1 MKAAWLVAAGVA
13 CHGVPDPAPP
23 PTAQR
28 TLHVDLPDHA
38 VVTYFSGGAEGGVAR
53 TDRGAFDVSW
63 ATGSATF
70 AGDCCRAL
78 NSPCM
83 KMPDYSDASTY
94 LDDGSQV
101 FVVGSTNNRGFA
113 VALDHTT
120 CATRWRRVLPG
131 IARNLVTHGDE
142 LAVVYDAPY
151 NVVDV
156 LGRSDGAT
164 HRTAHLDRELAGA
177 NYQFGFDGDV
187 AWFYRYVP
195 AHDNP
200 SDHMLGTAPRAPSP
214 PHCEYLVYDTRVDR
228 RAPIRT
234 NDTSAARELFM
245 TCLAIAVVGTPTGVI
260 VVAQPRPG
268 ALEAT
273 WFDRAP

>member
-1 MKAAWLVAAGVA
+1 MRAAWLVAAVVA

-28 TLHVDLPDHA
+28 TVHVELPDNA
-38 VVTYFSGGAEGGVAR
+38 VVTAFAGDGSGGFAI
-53 TDRGAFDVSW
+53 TDRGRLAIAW
-63 ATGSATF
+63 ATGSATSSGDVAAAPPPCPAASDETTTAYVSDGALVLQVGT
-70 AGDCCRAL
+70 AGDRGYAL
-78 NSPCM
+78 AR
-83 KMPDYSDASTY
+83 DA
-94 LDDGSQV
+94 
-101 FVVGSTNNRGFA
+101 A
-113 VALDHTT
+113 T
-120 CATRWRRVLPG
+120 CAVRWRRELRA
-131 IARNLVTHGDE
+131 IARDVATHGDE
-142 LAVVYDAPY
+142 LAVVYDPPDNAI
-151 NVVDV
+151 DV
-156 LGRSDGAT
+156 LALADGAPR
-164 HRTAHLDRELAGA
+164 RTAHLDRELAGPT
-177 NYQFGFDGDV
+177 YDFGFDGDV

-214 PHCEYLVYDTRVDR
+214 PHCEYLAYDTRVDR